1 MTSTR
6 VSHGL
11 DISDAE
17 TDDRSNSSFCNACFA
32 LLVFDVLIHGLF
44 PSFAMDHPW
53 FIAPSPMRQNVKT
66 SFREVLHTFLRAQG
80 TGALPEGSH
89 FVRHGWRH
97 ITPFYK
103 QTSNGISVQ
112 RHHVIRQ

>member
-17 TDDRSNSSFCNACFA
+17 TDDRLNSSFCTACLA

-66 SFREVLHTFLRAQG
+66 SFRE
-80 TGALPEGSH
+80 ALPEGSH
-89 FVRHGWRH
+89 FVRHRWRH
-97 ITPFYK
+97 KTPFYK

>member
-17 TDDRSNSSFCNACFA
+17 TDDRLNSSLCNACFA

-53 FIAPSPMRQNVKT
+53 FIAPSPMRQNVF
-66 SFREVLHTFLRAQG
+66 SRGPAHFLASAG
-80 TGALPEGSH
+80 TGALPEGSL
-89 FVRHGWRH
+89 RHGWRH
-97 ITPFYK
+97 KTQSYK
-103 QTSNGISVQ
+103 QTRNGISVQ